1 MQTIEVKARGIGRS
15 RIGHGRTGLDAQ
27 RFHAR
32 NNRKLRIRGQA
43 HHDGGQQYRRPDG
56 TARGARHPLQDEQQQ
71 QSRSTDQTN
80 VHEDADK
87 ESRTMVPAT
96 FRPTAGIRK
105 HRHQRFKR
113 DRRDDGSRRTI
124 SRPPIQ
130 RWPTGSKCAEVFS
143 SAIAGQVRPPFLPV
157 ECYGRFRSSYSPL
170 TELRPIS
177 RSILFCIGG
186 WVENKLV
193 NMPPPTSGCA
203 INKCALEG
211 DATMGRRFE

>member
-1 MQTIEVKARGIGRS
+1 M
-15 RIGHGRTGLDAQ
+15 
-27 RFHAR
+27 
-32 NNRKLRIRGQA
+32 
-43 HHDGGQQYRRPDG
+43 
-56 TARGARHPLQDEQQQ
+56 PL
-71 QSRSTDQTN
+71 
-80 VHEDADK
+80 H
-87 ESRTMVPAT
+87 
-96 FRPTAGIRK
+96 
-105 HRHQRFKR
+105 
-113 DRRDDGSRRTI
+113 RRDQCDEDELKNPVPWCPPLKADSLDQETSAAATRTRPARPWHRRTI

-177 RSILFCIGG
+177 RSIRFCIGG

-193 NMPPPTSGCA
+193 NIPPPTSGCA

-211 DATMGRRFE
+211 DATMGTRFE